1 MTQKQAATDYNTGIG
16 RDVQN
21 SFWTGAAGGGTLA
34 GAMALYKYLKS
45 QQEKHF
51 APPPK
56 PSIDQIALEAEIP
69 RSFMKKLPKEE
80 KKSSINLN
88 NAVPYLLPLAGAAG
102 GAALGRYTAPNKKEK
117 NKRTLAGAALGGL
130 GGAGLSLMGTDA
142 GARALARPINA
153 FQGWRWGE
161 DIPWLRDNAGATVE
175 NPGDIQSHD
184 QVSGA
189 ARMAAKI
196 LAGGGGAALGL
207 YGVKKLLD
215 NSDAKREDREDS
227 VEKARKNY
235 FKDLLSKESEDGKAL
250 TKIAQL
256 VKTSADGYEN
266 PHGTSWLNPAT
277 YADIITGAF
286 TYPAALGALGAGG
299 LASYYMYNKTRAN
312 SKEQQ
317 LAHARRHYNRMR
329 PMRNVWVDP
338 QELAAVKE
346 IVEAEKA

>member
-1 MTQKQAATDYNTGIG
+1 MTQKQAAIDYNTGIG

-51 APPPK
+51 APPSK

-88 NAVPYLLPLAGAAG
+88 DAVPYLLPLAGAAG

-153 FQGWRWGE
+153 FQGWRLGE
-161 DIPWLRDNAGATVE
+161 NLGLRNNDGATVE
-175 NPGDIQSHD
+175 NPADIQSHD
-184 QVSGA
+184 SFSGA

-196 LAGGGGAALGL
+196 LAGVGGGAGAF
-207 YGVKKLLD
+207 YGVNKLLD
-215 NSDAKREDREDS
+215 NSDAKREDREDA
-227 VEKARKNY
+227 VEKSRKNY

-256 VKTSADGYEN
+256 VKKSEDGYEN
-266 PHGTSWLNPAT
+266 PHGTSWWNPAT
-277 YADIITGAF
+277 YAGLATDIFA
-286 TYPAALGALGAGG
+286 YPAALGALGAGG